1 MMAGGRTHKPG
12 PVKGLVST
20 KELIMVT
27 DVIALP
33 GDMAGV
39 VKVRDVHQLRA
50 HKVYIILNP

>member
-1 MMAGGRTHKPG
+1 MAGGRTHKPG